1 MDIKIKRIYEE
12 PQDTDGLRILVD
24 RLWPRGLS
32 KEQAQVDIWLKEIAP
47 SSALRQ
53 WYAHDTNKWQEF
65 RVKYIEELSQNSTV
79 VKELLS
85 KIKTNSVTLLYSA
98 KEQKYNNARVL
109 KEYLESM
116 LDK

>member
-1 MDIKIKRIYEE
+1 MNLKIKRVYEN
-12 PQDTDGLRILVD
+12 PSSKDGLRVLVD

-32 KEQAQVDIWLKEIAP
+32 KEQAHVDIWLKEIAP
-47 SSALRQ
+47 SSTLRQ
-53 WYAHDTNKWQEF
+53 WYAHDVNKWQEF

-109 KEYLESM
+109 KEYLES
-116 LDK
+116 L